1 MNTRWTYKVV
11 EVKSNLLGHVKTA
24 TVQEALNQLGTQG
37 WELVSVV
44 QAGPA
49 DTLRLFLKKAA

>member
-11 EVKSNLLGHVKTA
+11 EVKPNLIGHVKSA
-24 TVQEALNQLGTQG
+24 TVQETLNQLGTQG

-44 QAGPA
+44 QVGFSAW
-49 DTLRLFLKKAA
+49 LYLKKG

>member
-11 EVKSNLLGHVKTA
+11 EVKASFVGQVKSA
-24 TVQEALNQLGTQG
+24 VVQEALNQHGAQG

-44 QAGPA
+44 QVGFSAW
-49 DTLRLFLKKAA
+49 LYLKKGQ